1 MEKFINDIKTFFYEM
16 QSFTKIAIVALL
28 SILLVLAFAK
38 FIKTISKDKAKF
50 SLGQILLIAI
60 LAGLLILISIWS
72 F

>member
-1 MEKFINDIKTFFYEM
+1 MEKFINDIKTFFYTLP
-16 QSFTKIAIVALL
+16 SFTKIAIVAGL
-28 SILLVLAFAK
+28 SILLAVAFIK

-50 SLGQILLIAI
+50 SLGQILLLAV